1 MKFFKKFFA
10 ILGAYDYRDK
20 IISFLAL
27 AVFFLMIVKMIF
39 FPYGIFGFGDSN
51 IYTEGMVSK
60 NGIQNINPLFVDYN
74 EADREVSRLVFAG
87 LMKYDPAKAAI
98 VDDMAVLSINE
109 AKTEYTFTLR
119 EGVKWHDGKE
129 VTADDVFFTYNDV
142 VMNPNFPNEILKTN
156 FAGVTVEKLDARSV
170 KFKLE
175 KPNVFFISNFT
186 TGILP
191 KHVLSN
197 VDPSEL
203 LQHQFNKL
211 PVGTGPYMVTDPAED
226 FGEGHMQITLS
237 QNPYYYGDPVGIE
250 LMKFIVFPTMDQLLE
265 DINSVNAVVKVTG
278 KYISTFQENERF
290 NLLPYQLPQYT
301 AVFMN
306 MDSLL
311 LKDDKNVRLALQKAI
326 DKKALIEMFKD
337 KLPVDTPLMELN
349 QDEWEYKP
357 SVDEANGALKESGYL
372 YELAD
377 TEKKGPRTNDN
388 SEPLNLNFVVR
399 LYEEGT
405 DQFEETKQVVT
416 FLKES
421 WEKVGIGIEVEF
433 LPPDVFK
440 ERVMA
445 RKYDLL
451 LVGQSLG
458 YNLDTYSYWHSS
470 QATSSGQ
477 NLSNYR
483 SFGVDSLIEDIRSVF
498 NEEKKKRELQDMAEQ
513 IKEDIPAVFLYRP
526 IYYYA
531 GDGKVSGIM
540 MDGVVF
546 PSDRF
551 TGIAAWKFSR

>member
-1 MKFFKKFFA
+1 MKFFKKIFV

-20 IISFLAL
+20 IISSLAL

-51 IYTEGMVSK
+51 IYTEGLVSK
-60 NGIQNINPLFVDYN
+60 TGIQNINPLFVDYN
-74 EADREVSRLVFAG
+74 EADREVSRLVFSG
-87 LMKYDPAKAAI
+87 LMKYDPTKEAV

-129 VTADDVFFTYNDV
+129 VTSDDVFFTYNDV

-156 FAGVTVEKLDARSV
+156 FAGVTVEKLDVRAV

-191 KHVLSN
+191 KHILTG

-211 PVGTGPYMVTDPAED
+211 PIGTGPYMVTEPAED
-226 FGEGHMQITLS
+226 FQDGHMQITLS
-237 QNPYYYGDPVGIE
+237 KNPYYYGDQVEIE
-250 LMKFIVFPTMDQLLE
+250 LMKFIVFPTMDQLFE

-278 KYISTFQENERF
+278 KYISDFQENERF

-306 MDSLL
+306 MDSPL

-326 DKKALIEMFKD
+326 DKKSLIEMFKD

-377 TEKKGPRTNDN
+377 KEKKGPRTNDS
-388 SEPLNLNFVVR
+388 SEPLSLNFVVR

-405 DQFEETKQVVT
+405 DQFEETKQVVS

-477 NLSNYR
+477 NLSNYK

-531 GDGKVSGIM
+531 GDGKVSGIT

-551 TGIAAWKFSR
+551 TGISAWKFSR

>member
-1 MKFFKKFFA
+1 MKFFKKIFV

-20 IISFLAL
+20 IISSLAL

-51 IYTEGMVSK
+51 IYTEGLVSK
-60 NGIQNINPLFVDYN
+60 TGIQNINPLFVDYN
-74 EADREVSRLVFAG
+74 EADREVSRLVFSG
-87 LMKYDPAKAAI
+87 LMKYDPAKEAV

-129 VTADDVFFTYNDV
+129 VTSDDVFFTYNDV

-156 FAGVTVEKLDARSV
+156 FAGVTVEKLDVRAV

-191 KHVLSN
+191 KHILTG

-211 PVGTGPYMVTDPAED
+211 PIGTGPYMVTEPAED
-226 FGEGHMQITLS
+226 FQDGHMQITLS
-237 QNPYYYGDPVGIE
+237 KNPYYYGDQVEIE
-250 LMKFIVFPTMDQLLE
+250 LMKFIVFPTMDQLFE

-278 KYISTFQENERF
+278 KYISDFQENERF

-306 MDSLL
+306 MDSPL

-326 DKKALIEMFKD
+326 DKKSLIEMFKD

-377 TEKKGPRTNDN
+377 KEKKGPRTNDS
-388 SEPLNLNFVVR
+388 SEPLSLNFVVR

-405 DQFEETKQVVT
+405 DQFEETKQVVS

-477 NLSNYR
+477 NLSNYK

-531 GDGKVSGIM
+531 GDGKVSGIT

-551 TGIAAWKFSR
+551 TGISAWKFSR